1 MLSASN
7 NAVYRRANHRCVT
20 AICIVLV
27 TLSFTTE
34 GAFAF
39 LIQSASLRV
48 NRSISVFAE
57 NCSENFQRKNQQQEE
72 DYLFGSGN
80 DLELSDDFPS
90 DEQISSLLNR
100 KIKELDLGIGKRY
113 ITRTQRG
120 FLNVHYEVGMQSCTT
135 FEFVLISKYCALL
148 TTSCILVSNG
158 VVIVI
163 STKPSDPYMVE
174 NVVNQLSDG
183 QIVTAT
189 GPKRGIWIP
198 HDGGG
203 WSVSKYEGFTWLEPI
218 DE

>member
-1 MLSASN
+1 MLSSSDTT
-7 NAVYRRANHRCVT
+7 VPRMANIRSVL
-20 AICIVLV
+20 AIYSA
-27 TLSFTTE
+27 TLTISLILS

-39 LIQSASLRV
+39 LPRSSMSRAH
-48 NRSISVFAE
+48 RSISLFVE
-57 NCSENFQRKNQQQEE
+57 NSSSSENFQGKNQQQEQ
-72 DYLFGSGN
+72 DYLFGSGADSDLSN
-80 DLELSDDFPS
+80 DLPSDD
-90 DEQISSLLNR
+90 QISSLLNR
-100 KIKELDLGIGKRY
+100 KIKELNLGIGKRY

-120 FLNVHYEVGMQSCTT
+120 FLNVHYE
-135 FEFVLISKYCALL
+135 
-148 TTSCILVSNG
+148 
-158 VVIVI
+158 
-163 STKPSDPYMVE
+163 PSDPYMVE

>member
-120 FLNVHYEVGMQSCTT
+120 FLNVHYE
-135 FEFVLISKYCALL
+135 
-148 TTSCILVSNG
+148 
-158 VVIVI
+158 
-163 STKPSDPYMVE
+163 PSDPYMVE